1 MARRAVT
8 LMVLALL
15 VAGCSAG
22 DGDDA
27 PEATEPTPTPPAY
40 YADVAAWTA
49 AIDEENTA
57 ADNEMNDAI
66 ATTPPR
72 GIGDLFAVVTRESA
86 DRLDDRLT
94 DLDALE
100 PPTEA
105 AGAHEALLAA
115 SRALAEESRGYADLL
130 EGVHGDDLGGV
141 EAPASFTEAEFAVD
155 TACEDLQTRA
165 DEAGADVDLCVGLF
179 ARSGG

>member
-1 MARRAVT
+1 MVRLAVT
-8 LMVLALL
+8 MTALALL
-15 VAGCSAG
+15 LAGCSPG
-22 DGDDA
+22 DGEDA
-27 PEATEPTPTPPAY
+27 PEATQSTQSTPAAPAY
-40 YADVAAWTA
+40 FADVAAWTA

-72 GIGDLFAVVTRESA
+72 AIGDRFALVTRESA
-86 DRLDDRLT
+86 ARLDDRLT
-94 DLDALE
+94 ELEALE
-100 PPTEA
+100 PPADA
-105 AGAHEALLAA
+105 AGAHEALLTA
-115 SRALAEESRGYADLL
+115 SRALAEESRGFAARL

-155 TACEDLQTRA
+155 TACESLQTRA

-179 ARSGG
+179 AR